1 MVDQDA
7 DAQALEA
14 REPSIE
20 DLAFLCEKLERAGAR
35 YLILGGFAMRA
46 SGYDRRT
53 MDIDL
58 LVDVSGDNEA
68 RVIAA
73 LSQLPDGAASE
84 LVPGDIAK
92 YVVIRVADEI
102 VVDVMQ
108 SASGFDYDAAK
119 GSIVRHRVGSVD
131 VPFASPSLLLRM
143 KEGSVRDKDRADAAF
158 LRRLVG
164 REGAGR
170 GER

>member
-1 MVDQDA
+1 MVDPDA
-7 DAQALEA
+7 DAPPLEA
-14 REPSIE
+14 REPSTE
-20 DLAFLCEKLERAGAR
+20 DLAFLCEKLEQTGAR

-53 MDIDL
+53 MDIDV

-73 LSQLPDGAASE
+73 LSELPDGAAKE

-102 VVDVMQ
+102 VVDLMQ

-119 GSIVRHRVGSVD
+119 ESIVRHRVGTVD

-143 KEGSVRDKDRADAAF
+143 KGDSVRDKDRADAAF
-158 LRRLVG
+158 LRRLLG
-164 REGAGR
+164 TADAG
-170 GER
+170 

>member
-1 MVDQDA
+1 VADQDA
-7 DAQALEA
+7 DSPSLEA

-20 DLAFLCEKLERAGAR
+20 DLAFLCEKLEQAGAR

-46 SGYDRRT
+46 AGYDRRT
-53 MDIDL
+53 MDIDV

-73 LSQLPDGAASE
+73 LSQLPDGAAKE
-84 LVPGDIAK
+84 LIPGDIAK

-102 VVDVMQ
+102 VVDLMQ
-108 SASGFDYDAAK
+108 SASGFDYATAEA
-119 GSIVRHRVGSVD
+119 SVVHHRVGPVD

-143 KEGSVRDKDRADAAF
+143 KQGSVREKDRADVAF
-158 LRRLVG
+158 LQRLIG
-164 REGAGR
+164 STDAG
-170 GER
+170 

>member
-1 MVDQDA
+1 MVDA
-7 DAQALEA
+7 DADAPPLEA

-53 MDIDL
+53 MDVDV

-73 LSQLPDGAASE
+73 LSELPDGAAKE

-102 VVDVMQ
+102 VVDLMQ
-108 SASGFDYDAAK
+108 SASGFDYEAAK
-119 GSIVRHRVGSVD
+119 GSVVRHRVGAVD
-131 VPFASPSLLLRM
+131 VPFASPELLLQM
-143 KEGSVRDKDRADAAF
+143 KGDSVREKDRADAAF
-158 LRRLVG
+158 LRRLLG
-164 REGAGR
+164 TTGG
-170 GER
+170 